1 MHLVVCVKQVL
12 DPEISPRDFAIDP
25 QAKRPVAGK
34 APLVISTFDEIAVEI
49 ALKLREAAGGG
60 TVTALTLGPPSAD
73 EVLRRAMAMQADA
86 AVRIDASG
94 FEEADSVITAAA
106 LAAAIRRLD
115 APADLV
121 LCGREAA
128 DTDAGQVGLML
139 AELLGLPVVANAIL
153 AEPGPDGALRVRRE
167 SEDGVEVVLVR
178 PPALL
183 TATNA
188 DVNVPRIPKVKDVM
202 AAHRKPIRVMRPD
215 ELEMPAE
222 LVGAGSWVKL
232 EDLYVP
238 QQDRQC
244 RIVGGQS
251 PEEKVEGLVRELL
264 ELKVL

>member
-25 QAKRPVAGK
+25 VARRPVTGR
-34 APLVISTFDEIAVEI
+34 APLVISTFDEIAVEV
-49 ALKLREAAGGG
+49 ALKFREVAGAG
-60 TVTALTLGPPSAD
+60 TVTALTLGPASAD
-73 EVLRRAMAMQADA
+73 EVLRRAMAMQADS
-86 AVRIDASG
+86 AVRIDAAG

-106 LAAAIRRLD
+106 LAAAIRRLQP
-115 APADLV
+115 PADVV

-128 DTDAGQVGLML
+128 DTDAGQVGPML
-139 AELLGLPVVANAIL
+139 AELLGLPVVSNAIL
-153 AEPGPDGALRVRRE
+153 AEPGPDGSLRVRRE
-167 SEDGVEVVLVR
+167 AEDGVEVVLVR

-202 AAHRKPIRVMRPD
+202 AAHRKPIRVLRRD

-222 LVGAGSWVKL
+222 LVGAGAWVGL
-232 EDLYVP
+232 EELYVP
-238 QQDRQC
+238 EQSRQC
-244 RIVGGQS
+244 RIVSGDS